1 MPYTFL
7 LVTSLTILLAVLLS
21 LYRVVAGPSI
31 IDRIIG
37 VNVVGTKT
45 IAVIVLTGY
54 LFDRVEFF
62 IDIAFLYALINFIGT
77 LAFSRYFEQK
87 GVENSDRRDDDS
99 RSVIGLR
106 RDLLSIYGCC
116 WTCPVSGFLH
126 TDACRQ

>member
-7 LVTSLTILLAVLLS
+7 VVTSLTILLAVLLS

-37 VNVVGTKT
+37 VNVIGTKT

-77 LAFSRYFEQK
+77 LAFSRYFEQE
-87 GVENSDRRDDDS
+87 GVEHS
-99 RSVIGLR
+99 
-106 RDLLSIYGCC
+106 
-116 WTCPVSGFLH
+116 
-126 TDACRQ
+126 

>member
-77 LAFSRYFEQK
+77 LAFSRYFQQK
-87 GVENSDRRDDDS
+87 GVENS
-99 RSVIGLR
+99 
-106 RDLLSIYGCC
+106 
-116 WTCPVSGFLH
+116 
-126 TDACRQ
+126 